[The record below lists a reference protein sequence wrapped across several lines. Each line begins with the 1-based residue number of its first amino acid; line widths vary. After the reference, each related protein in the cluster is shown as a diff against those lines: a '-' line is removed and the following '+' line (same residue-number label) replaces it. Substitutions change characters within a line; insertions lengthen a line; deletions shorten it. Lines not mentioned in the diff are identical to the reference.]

1 MSNKQDEINFARVA
15 DAMNILPEITGNNL
29 LCSM

>member
-15 DAMNILPEITGNNL
+15 DAIEYIPETTRSSLRYSI
-29 LCSM
+29 